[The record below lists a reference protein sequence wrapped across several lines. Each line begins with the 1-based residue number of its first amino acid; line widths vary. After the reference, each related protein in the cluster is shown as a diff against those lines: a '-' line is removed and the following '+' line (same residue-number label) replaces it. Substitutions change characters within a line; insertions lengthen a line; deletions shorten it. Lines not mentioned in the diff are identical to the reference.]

1 MIRRS
6 SLLCAAGCY
15 SHGFFDRT
23 ASERIESER
32 ALVCDAT
39 GYGLAELRVLSPF
52 LHQDSSSQDSPSQD
66 SPSQDL
72 SSAMWGFASVRQKH
86 TSRVVMVCSRDSLWS
101 DLCVAPRAD
110 GIVTDLPGLLLAV
123 YTADCAPVLFSDCV
137 AGVCAVAHAGWRG
150 ALGGFSGLDTD
161 SDDLSDDLSDNLPT
175 VRGDENATGDD
186 EECAGIIEAV
196 VAGMVDLGANRA
208 RISVALGPMIGL
220 GSYRVSDD
228 FASAFLSKKVRL
240 VSDNRVFFVRHT
252 DGLHFDLGGYVV
264 ARLRGCGI
272 TSIDLLGIDTHTDSS
287 YYSHRRLLR
296 DGSRDGGRNFS
307 CIALS

>member
-150 ALGGFSGLDTD
+150 ALGEFSGLDTD
-161 SDDLSDDLSDNLPT
+161 SDDLQM
-175 VRGDENATGDD
+175 ATGDAGGMGDADAVNDD

-240 VSDNRVFFVRHT
+240 VSDNRVFFVRHS